1 MENDNKQVLEFDE
14 IGKVVI
20 KRRKGQKSTTLRLSR
35 RGELVLSTNY
45 STPLYSLKKF
55 VLANK
60 KWLEDVRQ
68 KSGLVENIDIYDGQI
83 LGAGIKFKLYPSNDV
98 NQAQLDFKYKKGS
111 DEIKIINAESHE
123 LVSLDLAERKA
134 LEKTVIKVLRT
145 RAKEALPVRLA
156 QIAKLMKAD
165 YESVTIRDTSSRWG
179 SCSYKNDIN
188 LSLWLMVLPQKLVDY
203 VLVHELA
210 HTRFKHHGSEFWE
223 EVAIYVP
230 NHKDIRKELKR
241 HSAQVWW

>member
-1 MENDNKQVLEFDE
+1 MENDNKQILEFDG
-14 IGKVVI
+14 IGKVVV

-60 KWLEDVRQ
+60 KWLDDVRQ
-68 KSGLVENIDIYDGQI
+68 KSGLMDHIEIYDGQI
-83 LGAGIKFKLYPSNDV
+83 LGAGIKFKLYLPADV
-98 NQAQLDFKYKKGS
+98 EEAELDFKYKKGS
-111 DEIKIINAESHE
+111 DEIKILNAESDE
-123 LVSLDLAERKA
+123 LVSLDLTERKA
-134 LEKTVIKVLRT
+134 LEKVVVKALRA
-145 RAKEALPVRLA
+145 RAKDALPSRLT
-156 QIAKLMKAD
+156 QIAKLMNAN
-165 YESVTIRDTSSRWG
+165 YESLTVRDTSSRWG
-179 SCSYKNDIN
+179 SCSSKNDIN

-223 EVAIYVP
+223 EVARYIP
-230 NHKDIRKELKR
+230 NHKDLRKELKR
-241 HSAQVWW
+241 HSAQAWW